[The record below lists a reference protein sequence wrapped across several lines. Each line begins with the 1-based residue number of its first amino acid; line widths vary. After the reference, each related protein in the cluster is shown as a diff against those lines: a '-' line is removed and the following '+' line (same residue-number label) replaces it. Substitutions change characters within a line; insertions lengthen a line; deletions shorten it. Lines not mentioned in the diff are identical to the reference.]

1 MAKYA
6 YPAVFTP
13 EDDGGFSVRFPD
25 LESCYTCGDDMVDAL
40 TMAEDVLA
48 LVLYGYE
55 KDGREIPLPSSES
68 SISLSEGEFVNF
80 IACDTMEY
88 RKMYN
93 SKAVKKTLTIPE
105 QLNEAAVAMDLN
117 FSQVL
122 QEALISKV
130 TFHGVGKTN

>member
-6 YPAVFTP
+6 YPAIFTP

-25 LESCYTCGDDMVDAL
+25 LESCYTCGDDMFDCL
-40 TMAEDVLA
+40 TMAEDALA

-55 KDGREIPLPSSES
+55 KDERKIPCPSSKSSIPLSDN
-68 SISLSEGEFVNF
+68 EFINF
-80 IACDTMEY
+80 IACDTLEY

-93 SKAVKKTLTIPE
+93 NRAVKKTLTIPE
-105 QLNEAAVAMDLN
+105 WLNEAAVAMNIN

-122 QEALISKV
+122 QEALISKIQI
-130 TFHGVGKTN
+130 

>member
-6 YPAVFTP
+6 YPAVFSP
-13 EDDGGFSVRFPD
+13 EKNGGFSVNFPD

-55 KDGREIPLPSSES
+55 KDKRIIPTPSTES
-68 SISLSEGEFVNF
+68 SIPLSENEFINF
-80 IACDTMEY
+80 IACDTLKY
-88 RKMYN
+88 RKIHN
-93 SKAVKKTLTIPE
+93 NKSIKKTLTIPE
-105 QLNEAAVAMDLN
+105 WLNEAAVAMDLN

-122 QEALISKV
+122 QEALISKIQV
-130 TFHGVGKTN
+130 